1 MNTTTKTFDKLYNF
15 RDIGGLKTTDGRYM
29 KSGILFRSDELS
41 RLTRKDLTT
50 LESHNLKLIIDLRTE
65 NERKSKPDRLPQ
77 TKDLQQIHIPIYHDS
92 QDFSHKEFFKFLTGN
107 SKDLDFEVLIKDFYQ
122 SMATE
127 RVAEINQTLTLI
139 SQSRNLP
146 ALIHCTG
153 GKDRTGLISAL
164 IQLTCGVPFET
175 VMQEYL
181 RSNDLIE
188 PRMKK
193 IERFIRLMSLF
204 QIPRERIKP
213 VLIVKADYLHDTH
226 DYMLKQFGSVE
237 GFLIEGC
244 KIEERNLQNIRDLML
259 N

>member
-1 MNTTTKTFDKLYNF
+1 MTTTTKRFDKLYNF

-29 KSGILFRSDELS
+29 KSDILYRSDELS
-41 RLTRKDLTT
+41 RLTKKDLAT
-50 LESHNLKLIIDLRTE
+50 LQSHNLKLIIDLRTE
-65 NERKSKPDRLPQ
+65 NEKKSKPDRVPLSQ
-77 TKDLQQIHIPIYHDS
+77 DLQQVHIPIYHDS
-92 QDFSHKEFFKFLTGN
+92 QDFSKVEFFKLLTGN
-107 SKDLDFEVLIKDFYQ
+107 SKDLDFEVLIKEFYQ

-127 RVAEINQTLTLI
+127 RLTEINQALTLI
-139 SQSRNLP
+139 SQSSNVP

-153 GKDRTGLISAL
+153 GKDRTGLLSAL

-175 VMQEYL
+175 VMNEYL

-213 VLIVKADYLHDTH
+213 LLIVKADYLLDTH
-226 DYMLKQFGSVE
+226 DYMLNQFGSVE

-244 KIEERNLQNIRDLML
+244 KVEERTLHGIRELLLD
-259 N
+259 